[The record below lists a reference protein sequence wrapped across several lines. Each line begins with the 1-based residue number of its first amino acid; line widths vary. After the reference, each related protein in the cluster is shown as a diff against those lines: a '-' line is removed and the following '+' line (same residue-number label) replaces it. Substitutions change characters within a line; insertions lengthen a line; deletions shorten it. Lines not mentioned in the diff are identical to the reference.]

1 MSPGTMSKRVIL
13 ERVGWTRKMLD
24 KLGTLPL
31 ASLELFTADD
41 RNIAAAESYLRR
53 ALESLFDLG
62 RHILAKGFGQGV
74 TEYKEIA
81 TQLALLG
88 LLENPEAD
96 GMREM
101 AGYRNRLTHFYHEV
115 SARELYDIS
124 ANRAS
129 DIERVLDALLVW
141 LRNHPDRLNG
151 SL

>member
-1 MSPGTMSKRVIL
+1 MNRRVIL

-31 ASLELFTADD
+31 TSLELFTADD
-41 RNIAAAESYLRR
+41 RNIASAESYLRR

-81 TQLALLG
+81 TQMALLG
-88 LLENPEAD
+88 LLDHPEAD
-96 GMREM
+96 RLREM

-115 SARELYDIS
+115 SALELYDIC
-124 ANRAS
+124 AHRTS
-129 DIERVLDALLVW
+129 DIEHVVDALLVW
-141 LRNHPDRLNG
+141 LRNHPEHLNG